1 MEAIG
6 EFFDKYFKTS
16 TLSFAWNDALEIV
29 IFAVIIYHVILWIK
43 QTKTWI
49 LLKGAV
55 AIAAVYLLAYVLRL
69 NNILFIFQYIT
80 TYIVIGAIVI
90 FQPEIRK
97 ALEHLGNKVY
107 FANWFSLGDS
117 KEKQRSFTSE
127 MIDAIARAAYDLG
140 RTKTGALIV
149 IEKNILL
156 NEYIATGIKLN
167 ADITAPLLEQIF
179 EHNTPLHDGAV
190 IIRGEKIMAATCYLP
205 LSENKSISKEL
216 GTRHRAGLGIS
227 EVSDSVTVIVSEET
241 GGISIAQEGKLYRNL
256 DIERL
261 RRTLNQEQ
269 RKMLER
275 RKLLYRK
282 GKQKNENKGK

>member
-6 EFFDKYFKTS
+6 EFLDKYFKTS
-16 TLSFAWNDALEIV
+16 TLSFSWNDALEII
-29 IFAVIIYHVILWIK
+29 IFAVLIYNVILWIK
-43 QTKTWI
+43 RTKTWI
-49 LLKGAV
+49 LLKGSVAV
-55 AIAAVYLLAYVLRL
+55 GAVYLIAYILRL
-69 NNILFIFQYIT
+69 NNILFVFHYIT

-107 FANWFSLGDS
+107 FSKWLSLGDN

-127 MIDAIARAAYDLG
+127 MIDAIARAAQDLG
-140 RTKTGALIV
+140 RTRTGALIV

-205 LSENKSISKEL
+205 LSENKNISKEL

-241 GGISIAQEGKLYRNL
+241 GAISIAQEGKLYRNL

-261 RRTLNQEQ
+261 RRVLNQEQ
-269 RKMLER
+269 RKMLEHR
-275 RKLLYRK
+275 RLSYRK
-282 GKQKNENKGK
+282 GKQKNENKNN